1 MFLLSIIP
9 TALLSWVINAVLLA
23 GIVGTIAGFFVKFI
37 PFVNTYRT
45 QVQIVGVILIILG
58 VYMKGSYDTEMTW
71 RGRVAEAEEKV
82 RIAEQK
88 AAEANAKIKVEVVE
102 KIKVVKE
109 QQIVYR
115 DRINTVAQ
123 QIDQQCVITPEV
135 LDILNQAAKTPEVSK

>member
-1 MFLLSIIP
+1 MFLLSIFP
-9 TALLSWVINAVLLA
+9 TALLSWVINALLVA

-37 PFVNTYRT
+37 PFVNTYRL
-45 QVQIVGVILIILG
+45 QVQIIGVILITLG
-58 VYMKGSYDTEMTW
+58 VYMKGSYDTEIVW
-71 RGRVAEAEEKV
+71 RLRVAEAEQKV
-82 RIAEQK
+82 KIAEQK
-88 AAEANAKIKVEVVE
+88 AAEANAQIKVEVVE

-123 QIDQQCVITPEV
+123 KIDQQCVITPEV